1 MTDEMIKFLKDL
13 ISFKSISA
21 EKEMADVSLKTAEF
35 IKMKLSGLGAEIKIV
50 ENEIRGNNP
59 LILGRLGND
68 IKKKTILLYSHYDV
82 QPASLDDGWKTEPFV
97 MIEKDDGYLYGRG
110 TNDDKGPI
118 TASYFAVKELLA
130 VGELPV
136 NLRWLYEGE
145 EESSSGGFEDTVLK
159 HIEYFG
165 DVNGLLIL
173 DTSWFGDKT
182 PSMDYGFRGMVY
194 MGISITGPKADQHSG
209 LVGGTIREPMH
220 DLSILLTKLVDLNG
234 KIMIDGF
241 YDSVL
246 PLTDEEVKLYENIEF
261 NLEDYKN
268 YLGVD
273 RVISEDAN
281 TVLMNQWRYPSISI
295 HGIQGAF
302 HGFGAKTVVPGTVI
316 GKVSV
321 RIVPNQTPDE
331 IEELF
336 KIYLSKE
343 FEKLDSPNKLDL
355 YSIGKGDWWY
365 GDVNNFLFKAGE
377 EAIKEYWGMD
387 PSYARSGGSIPI
399 IPFMEKIFSA
409 PAIGLGIG
417 QSTDGAH
424 SQNERIRVKNLVGG
438 KEVIKLLLQKLKI

>member
-1 MTDEMIKFLKDL
+1 MTDEIINFLKDL
-13 ISFKSISA
+13 VSFKSISA
-21 EKEMADVSLKTAEF
+21 DKEMASESRKTAEF
-35 IKMKLSGLGAEIKIV
+35 IKNKLMELGAVVRIV
-50 ENEIRGNNP
+50 ENEVKGNNP
-59 LILGRLGND
+59 LILAKIGD
-68 IKKKTILLYSHYDV
+68 DEKKKTILFYSHYDV
-82 QPASLDDGWKTEPFV
+82 QPASLDDGWKTEPFE
-97 MIEKDDGYLYGRG
+97 MKEKDDGYLYGRG

-118 TASYFAVKELLA
+118 TATYFAVKELLTM
-130 VGELPV
+130 GELPV

-145 EESSSGGFEDTVLK
+145 EESGSGGFEETVLK
-159 HIEYFG
+159 HKEYLG

-182 PSMDYGFRGMVY
+182 PSMDYGFRGIVY
-194 MGISITGPKADQHSG
+194 MGISITGPRADQHSG

-220 DLSILLTKLVDLNG
+220 DLSILLTKLVDLDG
-234 KIMIDGF
+234 RILIDGF

-246 PLTDEEVKLYENIEF
+246 PLTQEEKQLYENIEF

-281 TVLMNQWRYPSISI
+281 TVLMNQWRNPSISI

-302 HGFGAKTVVPGTVI
+302 HGPGAKTVVPGTVI
-316 GKVSV
+316 GKVSA
-321 RIVPNQTPDE
+321 RIVPNQKPDE

-336 KIYLSKE
+336 KLYITKE
-343 FEKLDSPNKLDL
+343 FEKLNSPNKLDL
-355 YSIGKGDWWY
+355 YSIGNGDWWY

-377 EAIKEYWGMD
+377 KAIKEYWGMD
-387 PSYARSGGSIPI
+387 PSFTRSGGSIPI

-424 SQNERIRVKNLVGG
+424 SQNERIRVKNLIGG
-438 KEVIKLLLQKLKI
+438 KEVIKLLLQKL